1 MVDSPVREELTIN
14 SHKGPYV
21 VHFVDGLLST
31 PQSFLEGDPH
41 VIIDANIAKIYKSG
55 LKSVLSHPNTIVLE
69 ATENTKS
76 LQQIIPVIELLVQH
90 KIRRTHHLVAIGGG
104 VIQDITCFIASI
116 LLRGID
122 WHFVPTTL
130 LAQAD
135 SCIGSKSSINLE
147 SAKNIVG
154 TFNPPRT
161 VWIDAVFL
169 SSLGDSEVH
178 SGIGEILK
186 VHAIDSPE
194 SFDSVATDYELML
207 GDHVVLRKYIRE
219 SLLIKKRFIEIDEF
233 DTGIRNIFNFGH
245 SFGHAIEAATNF
257 GVPHGIAVT
266 MGMDMACKI
275 SHARGLLPT
284 QQLNRMHEHLR
295 KNYLSFIDV
304 EIPVNEMLNALMKD
318 KKNTSTTLGLIFPV
332 GDRSVIER
340 VDILPDETFK
350 KQLATAVLSLA

>member
-1 MVDSPVREELTIN
+1 MREALTIN

-21 VHFVDGLLST
+21 VHFVEDVLST
-31 PQSFLEGDPH
+31 PRSLAEGDQH
-41 VIIDANIAKIYKSG
+41 VIIDANVARIYKSD
-55 LKSVLSHPNTIVLE
+55 LQSVLSHPNTIILE
-69 ATENTKS
+69 ATEDAKS
-76 LQQIIPVIELLVQH
+76 LQRIIPVIDLLVQH

-147 SAKNIVG
+147 SSKNIVG
-154 TFNPPRT
+154 TFYPPRT
-161 VWIDAVFL
+161 VWVDASFL
-169 SSLGDSEVH
+169 ASLGDSELR

-186 VHAIDSPE
+186 VHAIDSME
-194 SFDSVATDYELML
+194 SFDDVAANYESML
-207 GDHVVLRKYIRE
+207 SDPMVLRKYIRE

-245 SFGHAIEAATNF
+245 SFGHAIETVTNF

-266 MGMDMACKI
+266 MGMDIACQI
-275 SHARGLLPT
+275 SHARGSLPT
-284 QQLNRMHEHLR
+284 QHLNRMREHLR
-295 KNYLSFIDV
+295 KNYLQFINV
-304 EIPVNEMLNALMKD
+304 NIPVDGTLNALLKD
-318 KKNTSTTLGLIFPV
+318 KKNTTTMLGLILPV
-332 GDRSVIER
+332 GDRSVIKR
-340 VDILPDETFK
+340 VDIPPDEIFRE
-350 KQLATAVLSLA
+350 QLAAAVLSLA

>member
-1 MVDSPVREELTIN
+1 MHEVLTIN

-21 VHFVDGLLST
+21 VHFVEDILST
-31 PQSFLEGDPH
+31 PRPLSEGDPH
-41 VIIDANIAKIYKSG
+41 VIIDANVARLYESD
-55 LKSVLSHPNTIVLE
+55 LRSVLSHPNTIVLE
-69 ATENTKS
+69 ATEDTKS
-76 LQQIIPVIELLVQH
+76 LQRIIPVIELLVKH
-90 KIRRTHHLVAIGGG
+90 KVRRTHHLVAIGGG

-147 SAKNIVG
+147 SAKNILG

-161 VWIDAVFL
+161 VWVDAVFL
-169 SSLGDSEVH
+169 ASLGDSELR
-178 SGIGEILK
+178 SGIGEIMK

-194 SFDSVATDYELML
+194 SFDSVAADYESML
-207 GDHVVLRKYIRE
+207 SDHVVLQKYIRE

-245 SFGHAIEAATNF
+245 SFGHAIETATNF

-266 MGMDMACKI
+266 MGMDIACQI
-275 SHARGLLPT
+275 SHARGSLPS
-284 QQLNRMHEHLR
+284 QQRDRMRGHLR
-295 KNYLSFIDV
+295 KNYLPFTDV
-304 EIPVNEMLNALMKD
+304 DIPVDAMLNALMKD
-318 KKNTSTTLGLIFPV
+318 KKNTTTMLGLILPV

-340 VDILPDETFK
+340 VDISPDETFR
-350 KQLATAVLSLA
+350 KQLVAAVLSLA